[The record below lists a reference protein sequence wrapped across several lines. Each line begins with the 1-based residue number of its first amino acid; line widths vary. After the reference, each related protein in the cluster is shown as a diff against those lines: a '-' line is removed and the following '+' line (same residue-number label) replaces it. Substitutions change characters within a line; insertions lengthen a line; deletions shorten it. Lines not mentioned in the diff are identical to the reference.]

1 MQVYNLLWKTVVK
14 KKIKSINKTDQ
25 ALEPNTNLQE
35 IQGPKA
41 YIKKHHEGIIK
52 IQTIKIYLF
61 LKQMYYKE

>member
-41 YIKKHHEGIIK
+41 HIKKHHEGIIK

-61 LKQMYYKE
+61 LQQMYYKE

>member
-1 MQVYNLLWKTVVK
+1 MQVYNPSVKDFVK

-41 YIKKHHEGIIK
+41 HIKKHHEGIIK

-61 LKQMYYKE
+61 LQQMYYKE